1 MNALKVIEHGHDR
14 VVALSNRL
22 SGVLIVFVVIIVN
35 LEVMLRYFF
44 NSSFPYA
51 IELTQYSLV
60 FITYLAMAQV
70 LRKNGHISLDLL
82 LSRVSSRVRARLE
95 VLNLIVVTVLCLF
108 LAVLGLWI
116 AMGYYKTHYVFV
128 GDLPIPAFLLF
139 MIVPTTFFLTAIQ
152 GMRDII
158 SRRRKIMRQS
168 SEDLAEK
175 L

>member
-14 VVALSNRL
+14 AVALSNRL
-22 SGVLIVFVVIIVN
+22 SEVLIVFVVIIVN
-35 LEVMLRYFF
+35 AEVMLRYFF

-51 IELTQYSLV
+51 LELTQYSLV

-82 LSRVSSRVRARLE
+82 LSRVSSRVRGRFE
-95 VLNLIVVTVLCLF
+95 VLDLIVVTVLCLF
-108 LAVLGLWI
+108 LTVLGLWV
-116 AMGYYKTHYVFV
+116 AWGYYKINYVFV

-139 MIVPTTFFLTAIQ
+139 MIIPITFFLTAIQ
-152 GMRDII
+152 GMRNIM
-158 SRRRKIMRQS
+158 SRRRKIMRQA
-168 SEDLAEK
+168 SEDLGEK